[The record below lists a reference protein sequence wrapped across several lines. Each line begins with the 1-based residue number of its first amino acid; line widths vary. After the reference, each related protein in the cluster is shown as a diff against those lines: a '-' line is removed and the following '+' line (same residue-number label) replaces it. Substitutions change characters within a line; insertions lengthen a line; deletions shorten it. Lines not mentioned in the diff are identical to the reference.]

1 MMKSRKSAILL
12 AATAIALS
20 ICLLVGATYALF
32 GQKTDRTVEVT
43 SGGVSAEVE
52 FEESVKTYSMGEL
65 TATAGT
71 FELGGTAALDD
82 NNVLVMSGVMPGDKA
97 EIVLYIKNTS
107 SIKIKYRVDAMLG
120 GELAAAFAVTVDGK
134 AVNASE
140 DHTAITGWTELEV
153 EGIKKLAVTVE
164 LPASAGNEF
173 MKKSGEAKIS
183 VRIGQGN
190 ASDEELDNA
199 FSKES

>member
-1 MMKSRKSAILL
+1 MKSRKSAILL

-52 FEESVKTYSMGEL
+52 FEESVKTYSMGEI

-71 FELGGTAALDD
+71 FELGGTAVLDD

-120 GELAAAFAVTVDGK
+120 GELAAVFVVTVDGK

>member
-1 MMKSRKSAILL
+1 MKSRKSAILL

-52 FEESVKTYSMGEL
+52 FEESVKTYSMGEI

-120 GELAAAFAVTVDGK
+120 GELAAVFVVTVDGK

>member
-1 MMKSRKSAILL
+1 MKSRKSAILL

>member
-1 MMKSRKSAILL
+1 MKSRKSAILL

-43 SGGVSAEVE
+43 SGVVSAEVE
-52 FEESVKTYSMGEL
+52 FEESVKTYSMGEI

-71 FELGGTAALDD
+71 FELGGTAVLDD

-120 GELAAAFAVTVDGK
+120 GELAAAFVVTVDGK

>member
-1 MMKSRKSAILL
+1 MKSRKSAILL

-120 GELAAAFAVTVDGK
+120 GELAAAFVVTVDGK